1 MKRWDRLSRGFRQ
14 LRWGVSVFTG
24 TLSMAAGIF
33 TAGTVQRFRLW
44 KISKLVWIPPAVW
57 TAGGFLGVCRQ
68 PAVWSAAARAAV
80 HKYAAGTGPE
90 RPSPEPVL
98 FIYKFV
104 WTVIQKPP
112 FELIH
117 PMPCDK
123 ISG

>member
-57 TAGGFLGVCRQ
+57 TAGGFLGVCRATRRLERSR
-68 PAVWSAAARAAV
+68 PHRR
-80 HKYAAGTGPE
+80 KYAAAPAPE
-90 RPSPEPVL
+90 RSSPEPVL

>member
-57 TAGGFLGVCRQ
+57 TARRVPGRLPGNPPSGAQPPAPPYINTQLHRAGEIFSGAGVF
-68 PAVWSAAARAAV
+68 
-80 HKYAAGTGPE
+80 Y
-90 RPSPEPVL
+90 
-98 FIYKFV
+98 I
-104 WTVIQKPP
+104 
-112 FELIH
+112 
-117 PMPCDK
+117 
-123 ISG
+123 